1 MSTNYAFEPETVEAL
16 VRAFD
21 KSWSF
26 ISNDPLLATADLER
40 LRRRLAKYLMQLA
53 AEGERDPLRLGNG
66 AIRRMRQEHSLEAA
80 Q

>member
-1 MSTNYAFEPETVEAL
+1 MRTNFAFEPETVEAL

-26 ISNDPLLATADLER
+26 ISNDPLLATADLDL
-40 LRRRLAKYLMQLA
+40 LRRRLAKYLTQLA
-53 AEGERDPLRLGNG
+53 AEGERGSLRLTNG
-66 AIRRMRQEHSLEAA
+66 AIRRMRHEHTLVAA